1 MKRREL
7 KAEIVEREFDGK
19 WQVLTPASMV
29 RLGETSRELVKQG
42 EAVDLTKWVTVH
54 VTNSQRQAKKWL
66 DSHIDESAKRA
77 AKSRLPHRRIC
88 ALTNRTRID

>member
-1 MKRREL
+1 
-7 KAEIVEREFDGK
+7 
-19 WQVLTPASMV
+19 MV

-66 DSHIDESAKRA
+66 D
-77 AKSRLPHRRIC
+77 
-88 ALTNRTRID
+88 TNTGYVLKLGTPYEVA

>member
-54 VTNSQRQAKKWL
+54 VTNS
-66 DSHIDESAKRA
+66 
-77 AKSRLPHRRIC
+77 
-88 ALTNRTRID
+88 